1 MSWCWVAFLAEPP
14 TGDELAG
21 AVASAT
27 ATDLDGRPAGLVA
40 AWRRGR
46 KPLRSAG
53 RVDERVI
60 DPAGPPAWVSLVL
73 VSPEVAP
80 LFDDPA
86 RRPSACIRLVARW
99 ACPGGGDDW
108 LQARP
113 SRLCHTTER
122 RTGVDGEEAWRERDP
137 TGEQPGPARAGR
149 AGARGAARRR
159 PQPVRAGA
167 GPGVGQGAINP
178 GPAAARPCRR
188 GLVSG
193 GVRPAGTA
201 VSGGQRPRRGCAG
214 VKSRSGRPNRLTSR
228 TRSSATSPEPRP
240 TCGVA
245 ASSSH
250 QSPRS

>member
-27 ATDLDGRPAGLVA
+27 ATDLDGRPAGLMA

-53 RVDERVI
+53 RVEERVI

-73 VSPEVAP
+73 VPPEVAP

-137 TGEQPGPARAGR
+137 TGE
-149 AGARGAARRR
+149 
-159 PQPVRAGA
+159 
-167 GPGVGQGAINP
+167 
-178 GPAAARPCRR
+178 
-188 GLVSG
+188 
-193 GVRPAGTA
+193 
-201 VSGGQRPRRGCAG
+201 
-214 VKSRSGRPNRLTSR
+214 
-228 TRSSATSPEPRP
+228 
-240 TCGVA
+240 
-245 ASSSH
+245 
-250 QSPRS
+250 

>member
-73 VSPEVAP
+73 VPPEVAP

-86 RRPSACIRLVARW
+86 RRPSACRKL
-99 ACPGGGDDW
+99 
-108 LQARP
+108 
-113 SRLCHTTER
+113 
-122 RTGVDGEEAWRERDP
+122 
-137 TGEQPGPARAGR
+137 GR
-149 AGARGAARRR
+149 AL
-159 PQPVRAGA
+159 
-167 GPGVGQGAINP
+167 
-178 GPAAARPCRR
+178 
-188 GLVSG
+188 GL
-193 GVRPAGTA
+193 
-201 VSGGQRPRRGCAG
+201 PRRWRRLAAG
-214 VKSRSGRPNRLTSR
+214 
-228 TRSSATSPEPRP
+228 SPEP
-240 TCGVA
+240 VL
-245 ASSSH
+245 SH
-250 QSPRS
+250 Y

>member
-46 KPLRSAG
+46 KPLRSAV

-73 VSPEVAP
+73 VPPEVAP

-86 RRPSACIRLVARW
+86 RRPSACIKLVARW

-122 RTGVDGEEAWRERDP
+122 RTGVDGEEAWRQRDP
-137 TGEQPGPARAGR
+137 TGEQPGPAGAARAGPV
-149 AGARGAARRR
+149 GSARRR
-159 PQPVRAGA
+159 PCPLRAGS
-167 GPGVGQGAINP
+167 GPGAGHGTVDP
-178 GPAAARPCRR
+178 GSGPLGHVVEAWWRVVFARQHGGGRWAATEARLRR
-188 GLVSG
+188 GEEPEWETEPLEVEDAIT
-193 GVRPAGTA
+193 RY
-201 VSGGQRPRRGCAG
+201 
-214 VKSRSGRPNRLTSR
+214 LT
-228 TRSSATSPEPRP
+228 
-240 TCGVA
+240 
-245 ASSSH
+245 
-250 QSPRS
+250 